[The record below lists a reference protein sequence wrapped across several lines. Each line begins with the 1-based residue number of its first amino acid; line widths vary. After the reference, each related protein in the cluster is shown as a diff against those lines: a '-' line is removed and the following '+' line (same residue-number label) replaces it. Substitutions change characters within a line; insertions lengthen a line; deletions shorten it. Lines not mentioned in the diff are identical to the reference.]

1 MINYLCFTFKYK
13 CLCKDYSF
21 YHLVN
26 ELAHMLARM
35 MQKSGAS
42 KKNTLNQAPSLNAC
56 YQNPVINLKREKKKS
71 CSTELYSLNYVFTPA
86 NAWQSFQ
93 FELLPVLQGWISYHL
108 IRVSWTLSYRLQENR
123 AVLCRSEHSW
133 DFCSSAKELRFLVK
147 SPMTLTLFYVIFE
160 WPTITRWLI
169 FVASNLSLLRSSP
182 SVPQFIP
189 GD

>member
-56 YQNPVINLKREKKKS
+56 YQNPVINLKREKKNLVPQS
-71 CSTELYSLNYVFTPA
+71 YTVLIMYSLQPTHGNHF
-86 NAWQSFQ
+86 NLSCFQ
-93 FELLPVLQGWISYHL
+93 FCKDEFL
-108 IRVSWTLSYRLQENR
+108 IT
-123 AVLCRSEHSW
+123 
-133 DFCSSAKELRFLVK
+133 
-147 SPMTLTLFYVIFE
+147 
-160 WPTITRWLI
+160 
-169 FVASNLSLLRSSP
+169 
-182 SVPQFIP
+182 
-189 GD
+189 